1 MYQLRWITD
10 RDPTFSGTLEEIRDY
25 INAKRGCN
33 LKKVLPGL
41 GAIPNRDFYE
51 WKITD
56 PSMRMKMWHR
66 EDNYMGKDYSDYFV
80 LMGHTRDSD
89 ALTESNFHT
98 ALDMMGGESN
108 TVIVARMNHWL
119 VGWVEGIF
127 IHKSDQEAIDKGE
140 DILAQLE
147 EYPVLDEDDY
157 DRTRADMG
165 EEEEFEESTTPP

>member
-1 MYQLRWITD
+1 
-10 RDPTFSGTLEEIRDY
+10 
-25 INAKRGCN
+25 
-33 LKKVLPGL
+33 
-41 GAIPNRDFYE
+41 
-51 WKITD
+51 
-56 PSMRMKMWHR
+56 MWHR

-165 EEEEFEESTTPP
+165 EEEEFEG

>member
-1 MYQLRWITD
+1 LYRLRWTNE
-10 RDPTFSGTLEEIRDY
+10 RNSSFSGTLDEIRDH
-25 INAKRGCN
+25 INKKLGCN
-33 LKKVLPGL
+33 IRVVTPGW
-41 GAIPNRDFYE
+41 GGRHNRDFYE
-51 WKITD
+51 WRITD
-56 PSMRMKMWHR
+56 PTMRMKMWSK

-165 EEEEFEESTTPP
+165 EEEEFEG